1 MSRPLRV
8 RLTAR
13 QVQQLAPYFDRVH
26 ASSVMGS
33 PGMLVGQFAY
43 TRDREYYITVAFL
56 DHDKAQVI
64 TQAGRSEIPGPSV
77 GKRRSDDS
85 TPQDSHL

>member
-1 MSRPLRV
+1 MRV
-8 RLTAR
+8 RLTAK

-26 ASSVMGS
+26 ATSVMGS
-33 PGMLVGQFAY
+33 PGMLVGQFGY
-43 TRDREYYITVAFL
+43 TRDREYYLTVAFL

-77 GKRRSDDS
+77 GKRRRSDDS
-85 TPQDSHL
+85 TPKDSHP